1 MIFRG
6 ILVGAALLLVGC
18 AERDNPF
25 DPVNRPLV
33 RQVSDTS
40 WVPVPR
46 LFSRVLLPE
55 SANRVSSGYTY
66 YANPHTALS
75 EMVAGDTLWIPGGDR
90 YFAIDRSMT
99 LRARGSERFP
109 VVVRSYGGQATF
121 RLVPRSNAPVSFCLE
136 ITQPYVRIEGV
147 TFINCETSIFAA
159 DLDGPLTL
167 DSVKFV
173 NSLIALDLQ
182 RVTGRVK
189 LHHVEMTGTVQDPPF
204 LFTKLDSLDTVAFSW
219 TPRSN

>member
-1 MIFRG
+1 MILRR

-33 RQVSDTS
+33 RQPVDT
-40 WVPVPR
+40 VRYPVPG
-46 LFSRVLLPE
+46 LFNRVLLPE
-55 SANRVSSGYTY
+55 SLDRLCTGDCY

-75 EMVAGDTLWIPGGDR
+75 DMSSGDTLWIPGGNR
-90 YFAIDRSMT
+90 YFAIDRSLT
-99 LRARGSERFP
+99 LRVGGTARNP
-109 VVVRSYGGQATF
+109 VVIRSFGGQATI
-121 RLVPRSNAPVSFCLE
+121 RLVPLNGNAATFCLE
-136 ITQPYVRIEGV
+136 ITQPFVRIEGI

-159 DLDGPLTL
+159 DIAGPLSL

-182 RVTGRVK
+182 RIRGRAK
-189 LHHVEMTGTVQDPPF
+189 LHHVEMTGTVQYPPF
-204 LFTKLDSLDTVAFSW
+204 LFTKLDSLDTLDFSW
-219 TPRSN
+219 TPRVD